1 MNRTQIDNL
10 IINLMAISHYS
21 KDIHYNCTGDDF
33 YGKHLFADR
42 IHDNLS
48 DYIDQLKE
56 ICLLGHQQDPLH
68 SSVYLEQCSKI
79 IPDGA
84 DFRKLE
90 RLMLNTLQ
98 LIEQIADISKGDEN
112 LIGAIA
118 QDIQN
123 NIGLINIML
132 GKK

>member
-42 IHDNLS
+42 IHYNLS

-56 ICLLGHQQDPLH
+56 ICLLGHQLSPLH
-68 SSVYLEQCSKI
+68 SSEYLEQTAKI

-84 DFRKLE
+84 DFKKIE

-98 LIEQIADISKGDEN
+98 LIEQITDISKGDEN
-112 LIGAIA
+112 LIGTIA